1 VKEAEKLAVKAG
13 FKNLDTVTK
22 LSAGDKVYAINRKK
36 NLCLFVI
43 GKKPLTEGLN
53 ILGAHTDSP
62 RLDLKQHPIYE
73 KDGLVLLDT
82 HYYGGIKK
90 YQWTAIPLSIHG
102 CVIRADGTSVDVI
115 IGEDDTDPVFYVND
129 LLPHLAKNQVTKP
142 LADGITGEQL
152 NILIGSEPLE
162 GDIKLALIKILNE
175 KYGITEADFIS
186 AELTVVPAYKSR
198 EIGFDRSLIGGYG
211 HDDRVCSYPSLLS
224 IIEAENPVHTLMVI
238 LADKEETGSGGN
250 SGMQCDVFTDLVSS
264 ISNELGANEYL
275 VRKNSKCLSADV
287 NAAFD
292 PNFADAYESRN
303 SAFIN
308 NGVVLTKYTG
318 SRGKGGTSD
327 ASAEFVG
334 YVRNI
339 FDKAGIVWQTGE
351 LGKVDQG
358 GGGTVAIYIAEKN
371 IDVVDLGV
379 PVISMHAP
387 WEVVSKADCY
397 MTYKAFKAFN
407 E

>member
-1 VKEAEKLAVKAG
+1 MLNNLPKDAVTNK
-13 FKNLDTVTK
+13 FYFEPKNPPDQ
-22 LSAGDKVYAINRKK
+22 
-36 NLCLFVI
+36 NL
-43 GKKPLTEGLN
+43 PN
-53 ILGAHTDSP
+53 S
-62 RLDLKQHPIYE
+62 
-73 KDGLVLLDT
+73 
-82 HYYGGIKK
+82 
-90 YQWTAIPLSIHG
+90 
-102 CVIRADGTSVDVI
+102 
-115 IGEDDTDPVFYVND
+115 
-129 LLPHLAKNQVTKP
+129 AKNP
-142 LADGITGEQL
+142 
-152 NILIGSEPLE
+152 
-162 GDIKLALIKILNE
+162 
-175 KYGITEADFIS
+175 
-186 AELTVVPAYKSR
+186 
-198 EIGFDRSLIGGYG
+198 
-211 HDDRVCSYPSLLS
+211 
-224 IIEAENPVHTLMVI
+224 
-238 LADKEETGSGGN
+238 
-250 SGMQCDVFTDLVSS
+250 
-264 ISNELGANEYL
+264 
-275 VRKNSKCLSADV
+275 SKCLSADV